1 MIPVLLAAASALV
14 WGTADFC
21 GGKAVQLGGAAQR
34 GYAFSVTLV
43 SQICAL
49 PIIALFVLLVPGR
62 LTVSAVGWGAVA
74 GVAGL
79 FGIVLLYQGLATGSM
94 AVVAPTT
101 AVTSALVPLIGGLV
115 RGERPGVV
123 PLIGAVCALLAIGL
137 VSLGQPSTG
146 HNRVN
151 RRSIVLALSA
161 GALFGVF
168 FLLLSQAGEEA
179 GMWPLAAARVG
190 SVLLGLALLKP
201 MGAALRI
208 DRRLWALVA
217 AAGVLDI
224 TANGMFLL
232 AANAGQLSIV
242 APVAALYP
250 ASTVLLALAVDK
262 ERLRPVQFLG
272 LGLAAAALVL
282 AAS

>member
-1 MIPVLLAAASALV
+1 
-14 WGTADFC
+14 
-21 GGKAVQLGGAAQR
+21 
-34 GYAFSVTLV
+34 
-43 SQICAL
+43 
-49 PIIALFVLLVPGR
+49 
-62 LTVSAVGWGAVA
+62 
-74 GVAGL
+74 
-79 FGIVLLYQGLATGSM
+79 
-94 AVVAPTT
+94 
-101 AVTSALVPLIGGLV
+101 
-115 RGERPGVV
+115 
-123 PLIGAVCALLAIGL
+123 VCALLAIGL
-137 VSLGQPSTG
+137 VSLGQSSTG